1 MNVAVCAR
9 TPGHAGN
16 SFADVGREGYCIDLK
31 LFVMG
36 VLLSCIVFFNKRGG
50 LQKTSPSTTLIRR
63 RWAPVIKEREI
74 EGGSQM

>member
-1 MNVAVCAR
+1 LAR
-9 TPGHAGN
+9 RQSIRLLRLTPVFVNCG
-16 SFADVGREGYCIDLK
+16 SIDLK